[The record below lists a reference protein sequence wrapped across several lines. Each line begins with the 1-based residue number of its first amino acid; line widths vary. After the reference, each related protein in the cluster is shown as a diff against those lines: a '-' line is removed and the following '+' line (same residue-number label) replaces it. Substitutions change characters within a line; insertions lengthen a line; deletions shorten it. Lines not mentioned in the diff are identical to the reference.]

1 MLVGSID
8 DLTKLNNRPSSMLGL
23 EVCQPVFPE
32 GFPDKGLCRESC
44 IIVGPAA
51 GNPTFRIKAHPFDT
65 IRRTPRERQDRNNR
79 EAQEQNYGIFPE
91 YFDFSVGSFFV
102 TGGLG

>member
-1 MLVGSID
+1 MGSIGCHKMDLSGLKELILEVIQKEPGIDMLVGPID

-44 IIVGPAA
+44 IIVGPSA
-51 GNPTFRIKAHPFDT
+51 GHPTFRIKAHPFDT
-65 IRRTPRERQDRNNR
+65 IRRTSRK
-79 EAQEQNYGIFPE
+79 
-91 YFDFSVGSFFV
+91 
-102 TGGLG
+102 